1 MKIKTIIKHP
11 GKDPYMLQTYNSL
24 EMLQQTV
31 GGYIEKVTLAP
42 DLVIICNEEGRILNL
57 PYNCSICGMDFYGT
71 IIFTGIAGDDFT
83 DIPHD
88 LTWLKRMFP
97 TLWEE

>member
-1 MKIKTIIKHP
+1 MKIKTIIKRP
-11 GKDPYMLQTYNSL
+11 GKDPYMLQTYNSFK
-24 EMLQQTV
+24 MLQQTV
-31 GGYIEKVTLAP
+31 GGYIKTVTLAS

-71 IIFTGIAGDDFT
+71 IIFTGIAGDDFA
-83 DIPHD
+83 DIPRN